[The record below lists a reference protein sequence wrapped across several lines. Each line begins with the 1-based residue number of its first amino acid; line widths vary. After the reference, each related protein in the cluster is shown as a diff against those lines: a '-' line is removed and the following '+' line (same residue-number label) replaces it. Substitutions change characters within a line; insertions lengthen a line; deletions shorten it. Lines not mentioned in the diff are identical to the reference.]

1 MVVMVVRIRLV
12 VNMAKKT
19 ILAIFKFTQVFSH
32 VFMFCLVVEIAF
44 SLPHFVA

>member
-1 MVVMVVRIRLV
+1 MVVVAVRIRLV
-12 VNMAKKT
+12 TNTAKKM
-19 ILAIFKFTQVFSH
+19 ILAFFKFSQVFSH